1 MSSRLITIT
10 FAAICASAQALAADP
25 LPDLGK
31 VRDGGAVARRI
42 LQLEGMSTNVAG
54 MRLTPGVAFGLRGS
68 VRDNMSRSIAPAL
81 QLQVKPGLSMA
92 LLPASGSG
100 ATMLVLQI
108 TP

>member
-1 MSSRLITIT
+1 MLLRLATIS
-10 FAAICASAQALAADP
+10 FVAVCACASAHADP
-25 LPDLGK
+25 LADIGN

-42 LQLEGMSTNVAG
+42 LQLDGISTNVAG
-54 MRLTPGVAFGLRGS
+54 MRLTPGVAFGLRGT

-81 QLQVKPGLSMA
+81 QLQIRQGLSMA
-92 LLPASGSG
+92 LLPAAGSG